1 MKIGV
6 YIFGIKTYLKRNIYM
21 IELKKGSKKLL
32 NAWAFYDW
40 ANSVYTLTIASS
52 IFPIF
57 YSALFLSEIK
67 TVEAFGTTFKSTA
80 LITFVTAFT
89 FLVVAVTSPI
99 LSGIADYV
107 GNKKNFLKFFCY
119 VGSAGCVGLYWF
131 SLEQIHLSLVFYF
144 MGLIGYWGS
153 LVFYNSYLPDIAY
166 PEQQDSISAKGFS
179 MGYLGSVLLLI
190 FNLMMVMFPQFFG
203 FDLSIAESIRET
215 GTEAEIQ
222 LALGAAKDAASFE
235 AMKISFITVGI
246 WWALFSQYTF
256 YFLPKGTKS
265 GHKVTRA
272 VVFNGLKE
280 LREVWKQLKQDLRLK
295 RYLYAFFVF
304 SMAVQTIMLVA
315 VYFGEE
321 EIAWGGDSEK
331 TMGLIV
337 SILVIQIVAILGAVL
352 TSKASA
358 KFGNIK
364 TLIGVNFVW
373 MLLCFYAYLM
383 HTPLEFYIAAG
394 CVGLVMGGV
403 QALGRSTY
411 SKFLPETEDTTSY
424 FSFYDVAEKIGI
436 VIGMVIFATVD
447 QITGTMRN
455 AILVLVIFFVGGIVL
470 LFRVPKET
478 KKTALED

>member
-1 MKIGV
+1 MAV
-6 YIFGIKTYLKRNIYM
+6 L
-21 IELKKGSKKLL
+21 EKGSKKLL

-57 YSALFLSEIK
+57 YSALFLSEIR
-67 TVEAFGTTFKSTA
+67 VVHAFGFEFKSTA

-89 FLVVAVTSPI
+89 FLVVSFTSPI

-119 VGSAGCVGLYWF
+119 VGSAGCIGLYWF
-131 SLEQIHLSLVFYF
+131 SLDHIYISILCYF

-153 LVFYNSYLPDIAY
+153 LVFYNSYLPDIAF
-166 PEQQDSISAKGFS
+166 PEQQDKISAKGFS
-179 MGYLGSVLLLI
+179 MGYIGSVILLI
-190 FNLMMVMFPQFFG
+190 TNLIMVMSQ
-203 FDLSIAESIRET
+203 DD
-215 GTEAEIQ
+215 
-222 LALGAAKDAASFE
+222 GAAKMQMMRF
-235 AMKISFITVGI
+235 SFISVGL
-246 WWALFSQYTF
+246 WWALFSQYSF
-256 YFLPKGTKS
+256 YFLPKGTSS
-265 GHKVTRA
+265 GHKVTKA

-280 LREVWKQLKQDLRLK
+280 LRLVWKQLKQNLRLK

-337 SILVIQIVAILGAVL
+337 SILIIQLVAIIGAVL
-352 TSKASA
+352 TSRASS
-358 KFGNIK
+358 KFGNIN
-364 TLIGVNFVW
+364 TLIVVNFIW
-373 MLLCFYAYLM
+373 MLLCFYAYFM
-383 HTPLEFYIAAG
+383 ETPLQFYLAAAI
-394 CVGLVMGGV
+394 VGMVMGGI
-403 QALGRSTY
+403 QALARSTY

-436 VIGMVIFATVD
+436 VIGMIIFASID
-447 QITGTMRN
+447 QITGSMRN
-455 AILVLVIFFVGGIVL
+455 GILFLFVFFLAGIIL
-470 LFRVPKET
+470 LFRVPKVNS
-478 KKTALED
+478 KN

>member
-1 MKIGV
+1 M
-6 YIFGIKTYLKRNIYM
+6 NQ
-21 IELKKGSKKLL
+21 LKKGSKKLL

-67 TVEAFGTTFKSTA
+67 NVQAFGTEFKSTA

-89 FLVVAVTSPI
+89 FLVVAFMSPI

-119 VGSAGCVGLYWF
+119 VGSAGCIGLYWF
-131 SLEQIHLSLVFYF
+131 DISPDRIHLSLLFYF

-153 LVFYNSYLPDIAY
+153 LVFYNSYLPDIAFE
-166 PEQQDSISAKGFS
+166 EQQDSISAKGFS
-179 MGYLGSVLLLI
+179 MGYIGSVLLLI
-190 FNLMMVMFPQFFG
+190 VNLVMVMSQ
-203 FDLSIAESIRET
+203 DD
-215 GTEAEIQ
+215 GT
-222 LALGAAKDAASFE
+222 AK
-235 AMKISFITVGI
+235 MQMMRYSFITVGI
-246 WWALFSQYTF
+246 WWALFSQYSF
-256 YFLPKGTKS
+256 YYLPKGTSS

-280 LREVWKQLKQDLRLK
+280 LRLVWKQLKQDLRLK

-304 SMAVQTIMLVA
+304 SMAVQTIMLIA

-337 SILVIQIVAILGAVL
+337 SILVIQIVAVFGAML
-352 TSKASA
+352 TSRASN
-358 KFGNIK
+358 KYGNIK
-364 TLIGVNFVW
+364 TLIAINGIW
-373 MLLCFYAYLM
+373 MCLCFYAYFM
-383 HTPLEFYIAAG
+383 KTPMQFYIAASV
-394 CVGLVMGGV
+394 VGLVMGGI
-403 QALGRSTY
+403 QALARSTY
-411 SKFLPETEDTTSY
+411 SKFLPQTDDTTSY

-436 VIGMVIFATVD
+436 VIGMIIFATID
-447 QITGTMRN
+447 QITGSMRN
-455 AILVLVIFFVGGIVL
+455 AILFLFVFFLFGIVL
-470 LFRVPKET
+470 LFRVPKQQIE
-478 KKTALED
+478 K

>member
-1 MKIGV
+1 
-6 YIFGIKTYLKRNIYM
+6 M
-21 IELKKGSKKLL
+21 IQLEKGSKKLL

-57 YSALFLSEIK
+57 YSALFLSEVK
-67 TVEAFGTTFKSTA
+67 TVEAFGTEFKSTA
-80 LITFVTAFT
+80 LITYVTAFT
-89 FLVVAVTSPI
+89 FLVVAITSPI

-119 VGSAGCVGLYWF
+119 VGSAGCIGLYWF
-131 SLEQIHLSLVFYF
+131 NLEQIHLSLLFYF

-166 PEQQDSISAKGFS
+166 PEQQDSVSAKGFS

-190 FNLMMVMFPQFFG
+190 FNLLMVMFPQFFG
-203 FDLSIAESIRET
+203 FDLNIDPSILET
-215 GTEAEIQ
+215 GTQVEIQ
-222 LALGAAKDAASFE
+222 LAMDTAKDAASFK

-246 WWALFSQYTF
+246 WWALFSQYSF

-272 VVFNGLKE
+272 VIFNGLKE
-280 LREVWKQLKQDLRLK
+280 LREVWKELKQNLRLK

-321 EIAWGGDSEK
+321 EISWGTDSEK

-337 SILVIQIVAILGAVL
+337 SILVIQLVAILGAYV

-358 KFGNIK
+358 KYGNIK
-364 TLIGVNFVW
+364 TLIAVNFVW
-373 MLLCFYAYLM
+373 MFLCFYAYMM
-383 HTPLEFYIAAG
+383 HTPMEFYIAAG
-394 CVGLVMGGV
+394 IVGLVMGGV
-403 QALGRSTY
+403 QSLGRSTY

-455 AILVLVIFFVGGIVL
+455 AILVLVVFFIGGIIL
-470 LFRVPKET
+470 LFRVPEEN
-478 KKTALED
+478 KKTALE